1 MKRFEPLA
9 ISISDPAY
17 RRLAIRI
24 NKRWLFMS
32 EEDIDW
38 IISSVL
44 KTKAIVDR
52 RPKEEGKK

>member
-1 MKRFEPLA
+1 MLDA
-9 ISISDPAY
+9 SDPAY

-32 EEDIDW
+32 EEDTDW

-52 RPKEEGKK
+52 RPKNEVKK

>member
-1 MKRFEPLA
+1 MKRFEPLP

-24 NKRWLFMS
+24 NKRWPFMS

-38 IISSVL
+38 IISNVL
-44 KTKAIVDR
+44 ETKAIVDR
-52 RPKEEGKK
+52 RPKDEGKK

>member
-1 MKRFEPLA
+1 MKRFEPLP

-32 EEDIDW
+32 EDDIDW
-38 IISSVL
+38 IISNVL
-44 KTKAIVDR
+44 GTKAIVDR
-52 RPKEEGKK
+52 RLKDEGKK